1 MLEAFIQA
9 FVLYFVVIDPI
20 GNTPLFLSITQN
32 QNGKEKIQT
41 AVEGI
46 VIASAV
52 LILFSIIGQFI
63 LSYLNISL
71 ESFRIAGG
79 IILFLIAL
87 EMLFNKRQE
96 RKERVLD
103 SNKDKISIFP
113 LAIPILAGPAA
124 ITSVIV
130 IATKYQGDF
139 TLQLT
144 SIFGLIGVMI
154 LTLFLFLLLAKSD
167 KFINKNITNIV
178 SRVIAIILAALSI
191 QYIVDGLLIIFNY
204 WSAIKNYFF
213 EATAIIRGTIITRDI
228 DTDGLNN
235 QYNNPKEKI
244 SIQNSFFWKIFIFF
258 LLNLFIKI
266 SIIILD
272 GFNAFFGII

>member
-1 MLEAFIQA
+1 MLEVFIQA

-20 GNTPLFLSITQN
+20 GNTPLFMSITQN
-32 QNGKEKIQT
+32 QSEKDKIRT

-46 VIASAV
+46 IVATVV

-96 RKERVLD
+96 RKEKILD
-103 SNKDKISIFP
+103 LNKDKISIFP

-130 IATKYQGDF
+130 IATKYQSDF
-139 TLQLT
+139 KLHLI
-144 SIFGLIGVMI
+144 SILGLIGVMI
-154 LTLFLFLLLAKSD
+154 ITLSLFILLAKSD
-167 KFINKNITNIV
+167 KFINRNIANII

-191 QYIVDGLLIIFNY
+191 QYIVDGLLILFN
-204 WSAIKNYFF
+204 S
-213 EATAIIRGTIITRDI
+213 
-228 DTDGLNN
+228 
-235 QYNNPKEKI
+235 
-244 SIQNSFFWKIFIFF
+244 
-258 LLNLFIKI
+258 
-266 SIIILD
+266 
-272 GFNAFFGII
+272 

>member
-1 MLEAFIQA
+1 MLEVFIQA

-20 GNTPLFLSITQN
+20 GNTPLFMSITQN
-32 QNGKEKIQT
+32 QSGKDKIRT

-46 VIASAV
+46 VIATVV

-96 RKERVLD
+96 RKEKILD
-103 SNKDKISIFP
+103 LNKDKISIFP

-130 IATKYQGDF
+130 IATKYQSDF
-139 TLQLT
+139 KLHLI
-144 SIFGLIGVMI
+144 SILGLIGVMI
-154 LTLFLFLLLAKSD
+154 ITLSLFILLAKSD
-167 KFINKNITNIV
+167 KFINRNIANII

-191 QYIVDGLLIIFNY
+191 QYIVDGLLILFN
-204 WSAIKNYFF
+204 S
-213 EATAIIRGTIITRDI
+213 
-228 DTDGLNN
+228 
-235 QYNNPKEKI
+235 
-244 SIQNSFFWKIFIFF
+244 
-258 LLNLFIKI
+258 
-266 SIIILD
+266 
-272 GFNAFFGII
+272 